1 MATSST
7 TWRPPDGYR
16 QQLEDLY
23 GLTCV
28 PMWGTPRRLDF
39 PTLGP
44 KVCRI
49 MELLGTPPM
58 PWQRYVFDVAYE
70 LDPATGL
77 LWYRN
82 VGLSVMRQQGKTAS
96 VLGSMVHR
104 IAAWPR
110 QNIIYAAQTRIMARK
125 RWEDEFIQQLEASK
139 LSGKFTTRKGNGNE
153 AIIWRKTRSL
163 LGITSNTEKAGHGPP
178 LDQGVIDEAFAHED
192 DRLEQAMSPAML
204 TRHNAQLWWASAGG
218 TEKSVFLNKKRERGR
233 EIVEA
238 LWRTGEFGQTCYFEW
253 MSPDHEDRTS
263 SATWLGCMPAVC
275 PTDGPC
281 TCDPSGTWHHTTTV
295 ATIRAELENM
305 DADEFDR
312 AYLNR
317 TNLDTP
323 PPDPNVPAKEWRERV
338 EVRSRAGKDL
348 AFAVD
353 ITPARDSSSIGV
365 ASPRDDGRMHLEL
378 IDIRPGTDW
387 VLGALLRLVELWD
400 PVAVGIDAKG
410 PAGAL
415 LLDLE
420 KKGLTQPD
428 DPAEPRRGE
437 VYIPTAGE
445 VAQACGSLAD
455 AIRQDGVVHI
465 DQVPLNVAIGGAR
478 TRPLVDAWAWAR
490 RAAAVNI
497 SPLVTITIA
506 RRAYEVRAPLVKT
519 VSDPSVWVF

>member
-1 MATSST
+1 M
-7 TWRPPDGYR
+7 
-16 QQLEDLY
+16 QDLY
-23 GLTCV
+23 GLTCI
-28 PMWGTPRRLDF
+28 PMWGTPRRPDF

-44 KVCRI
+44 KVCKV

-125 RWEDEFIQQLEASK
+125 RWEDEFIPMLDMSRLA
-139 LSGKFTTRKGNGNE
+139 GKYTTRRGNGNE
-153 AIIWRKTRSL
+153 AIIWKKTRSL
-163 LGITSNTEKAGHGPP
+163 LGITANTEKSGHGPP

-204 TRHNAQLWWASAGG
+204 TRQNAQLWWASAGG

-238 LWRTGEFGQTCYFEW
+238 LWRSGEHGQTAYFEW
-253 MSPDHEDRTS
+253 MSPTDQDRTS
-263 SATWLGCMPAVC
+263 QTTWLGCMPAVC

-281 TCDPSGTWHHTTTV
+281 QCDRTGTWHHTTTV

-323 PPDPNVPAKEWRERV
+323 PPDPNVPAKEWHLRA
-338 EVRSRAGKDL
+338 EVASQPGPDL

-353 ITPARDSSSIGV
+353 ITPARDSSSIGL
-365 ASPRDDGRMHLEL
+365 ASLRADGKMHLEL

-387 VLGALLRLVELWD
+387 VIGALLRLCELWKPLAIGLD
-400 PVAVGIDAKG
+400 VKG

-415 LLDLE
+415 LLDLN
-420 KKGLTQPD
+420 KAGIKAPD
-428 DPAEPRRGE
+428 DPKEPLRGQL
-437 VYIPTAGE
+437 YIPSAGD
-445 VAQACGSLAD
+445 VAQSCGSLAD
-455 AIRQDGVVHI
+455 AIRQAGVVHI
-465 DQVPLNVAIGGAR
+465 DQVPLNVALGGAR
-478 TRPLVDAWAWAR
+478 TRPLVDSWAWAR
-490 RAAAVNI
+490 RAATSNI
-497 SPLVTITIA
+497 SPLVTVTLA
-506 RRAYEVRAPLVKT
+506 RRAYEVRAPLVVDKRE
-519 VSDPSVWVF
+519 PSVWMF